1 MRNVTKAV
9 IAGVAGVALL
19 AGGAGSLAF
28 WTDTKTGSSITIS
41 SGDLS
46 LGTITDSTGWTIIQ
60 NATGVSP
67 AQTVAVA
74 YVPGTTLV
82 VPGDVLSKTVAVPVS
97 ISGLNNHATLVVTG
111 ATTPSNALSTALTA
125 VVTSV
130 NGVAGGTAELTAA
143 NSGTVNVVFTVTI
156 PWTTTN
162 TAKLLTTNFQATY
175 TLTQIPSAA
184 P

>member
-28 WTDTKTGSSITIS
+28 WTDTKTGSSIAIA

-46 LGTITDSTGWTIIQ
+46 LGTIADSTGWTIQQ
-60 NATGVSP
+60 NAAGVP
-67 AQTVAVA
+67 VPQTSAVA

-82 VPGDVLSKTVAVPVS
+82 VPGDVLSKTVAVPVN
-97 ISGLNNHATLVVTG
+97 ISGLDNKATLVVTG
-111 ATTPSNALSTALTA
+111 ATTTSNALSSQLTA

-130 NGVAGGTAELTAA
+130 NGVAGGTASLTAA
-143 NSGTVNVVFTVTI
+143 DDGTVNVVFTVTI
-156 PWTTTN
+156 PWSTDN
-162 TAKLLTTNFQATY
+162 TARVLTTNFQATY
-175 TLTQIPSAA
+175 TLTQVSAA
-184 P
+184 S

>member
-1 MRNVTKAV
+1 MRSVTKAI
-9 IAGVAGVALL
+9 IAGAAGVALL

-28 WTDTKTGSSITIS
+28 WTDTKTGTPVTIT

-82 VPGDVLSKTVAVPVS
+82 VPGDVLTKTVAVPVS
-97 ISGLNNHATLVVTG
+97 ISDLNNHATLTVSNT
-111 ATTPSNALSTALTA
+111 TTPTNALQAALTTA
-125 VVTSV
+125 ITSV
-130 NGVAGGTAELTAA
+130 NGVAGSTAELTAA
-143 NSGTVNVVFTVTI
+143 NNGTVNVVFTVTV

-162 TAKLLTTNFQATY
+162 TAKVLTTNFQATY

>member
-28 WTDTKTGSSITIS
+28 WTDTKTGSSVVIT

-46 LGTITDSTGWTIIQ
+46 LGTITDGTGWTIIQ

-82 VPGDVLSKTVAVPVS
+82 VPGDVLTKTVSVPVS
-97 ISGLNNHATLVVTG
+97 ISGLNNHATLVVTSS
-111 ATTPSNALSTALTA
+111 TTPSNGLSTALSA

-130 NGVAGGTAELTAA
+130 NSVPGGTAELTAV
-143 NSGTVNVVFTVTI
+143 NSGNISVVFTVTV
-156 PWTTTN
+156 PWTATN
-162 TAKLLTTNFQATY
+162 SSKLLTTNFQAVY